1 MIPGSLL
8 TNEYNSHFE
17 PVQDEVDGWM
27 FGIFLPAVLDP
38 RFSIYADASL
48 KKKMQIFVKTLTGR
62 TITLDVE
69 PTTQIG
75 DQKGVARFWG
85 LFGWFLWPR
94 WLGPRSY
101 HHNLVA
107 K

>member
-1 MIPGSLL
+1 MDVWNFSA
-8 TNEYNSHFE
+8 SHF
-17 PVQDEVDGWM
+17 GST
-27 FGIFLPAVLDP
+27 VLYL
-38 RFSIYADASL
+38 RRRIVE
-48 KKKMQIFVKTLTGR
+48 KKMQIFVKTLTGR